1 MREIDTYIELADESE
16 NIVDLG
22 EATELTEGYE
32 FTSVYE
38 IATHDK
44 RY

>member
-1 MREIDTYIELADESE
+1 MRDIDTEIELTDESE
-16 NIVDLG
+16 AVVDLG

-32 FTSVYE
+32 FTSVVE
-38 IATHDK
+38 ISTYDK